1 MMRLLALFAAL
12 AAVEG
17 RYTPMADLCPFG
29 YGCGGGGSISPGTKS
44 QVANILKGILSNLTK
59 HKGYFNQLNSELS
72 KKLTPDLKEYLGNMG
87 AANLEDAVNV
97 AVQDAAAPDV
107 KKHVTMALTSV
118 VWKNHK
124 A

>member
-1 MMRLLALFAAL
+1 MMRILFLLASTSLVAECSPYDRFL
-12 AAVEG
+12 SRSSG
-17 RYTPMADLCPFG
+17 PM
-29 YGCGGGGSISPGTKS
+29 TKDPKMAE
-44 QVANILKGILSNLTK
+44 VANILKGILSNLTK

-72 KKLTPDLKEYLGNMG
+72 KQLSPDLKEYLGSMG
-87 AANLEDAVNV
+87 ANLEDNVNNAVPELKE
-97 AVQDAAAPDV
+97 QAPDV

>member
-1 MMRLLALFAAL
+1 MMRILYLLATTSLVAECSPYDRFL
-12 AAVEG
+12 TG
-17 RYTPMADLCPFG
+17 YTHHGGLTKDPKMAE
-29 YGCGGGGSISPGTKS
+29 
-44 QVANILKGILSNLTK
+44 VANILKGILSNLTK

-72 KKLTPDLKEYLGNMG
+72 KQLSPDLKEYLGSMG
-87 AANLEDAVNV
+87 ANLEDNVNNAVPELKE
-97 AVQDAAAPDV
+97 QAPDV